1 MELDE
6 SNNPFSRD
14 DISKFHKL
22 AEENGAVFTT
32 KSFVVSKVIENDIK
46 P

>member
-6 SNNPFSRD
+6 CANPFSCE
-14 DISKFHKL
+14 DIDKFHKL

-32 KSFVVSKVIENDIK
+32 KSFVVS
-46 P
+46 